1 MEIMNRVSAY
11 ARLLLTSTALL
22 LCATA
27 ARAQQ
32 QSTLEEVVVT
42 ATRQTDTV
50 NRVPLSITAVTQ
62 ASLDQQGIRSLNDLQ
77 RTVPSLSVSDQ
88 AGTSL
93 ITIRGIGSNIGAA
106 TTGVYLDDTPLQKRG
121 QPGVIPTNG
130 APVPPLFDLER
141 VE

>member
-1 MEIMNRVSAY
+1 METMKTSSAH
-11 ARLLLTSTALL
+11 ARLLLMSAAL
-22 LCATA
+22 A
-27 ARAQQ
+27 ALASGAQAQQ
-32 QSTLEEVVVT
+32 SSSTLEEVVVT

-62 ASLDQQGIRSLNDLQ
+62 KSLDQQGIRSLNDLQ
-77 RTVPSLSVSDQ
+77 RTVPSLSVADQ

-121 QPGVIPTNG
+121 QPGVIP
-130 APVPPLFDLER
+130 
-141 VE
+141 